1 MVKEEYEGKGRG
13 RGKRGRGNLR
23 TRPSEDAK
31 DDPKDQRSR
40 SQRREIPARTFSES
54 GGMPIRRTS
63 RTPRRSIRIQRQE
76 TGTTA
81 SDLEE
86 FITTESDDTSGSK
99 GTQSK
104 SLNASMENPAVARP
118 TPLASH
124 HVSQPDVPAPKTALD
139 SKTND
144 SPPHLENV
152 PIVSRLEEEGPL
164 PIIGKTIAAGPLSH
178 DKTFEEDGPLSTD
191 MANASRGPLPPGMTT
206 ADNAVKGPLPING
219 KTLTALPDED
229 KIEPSSISSVDAFY
243 HYGYTDDQETSQ
255 PRRRI
260 DATVLRIKLYKI
272 LKTAIRLGHICPE
285 REQWG
290 DDVEDLILH
299 ICDVDNDFKMFY
311 KSASDTD
318 VKIIKKHAQYIYDI
332 AIGVDSEDADAE
344 ARNELQQ
351 LMLRDGIKNAY
362 SQRGPAKYSK
372 HKPADANSAEAI
384 NDGRAN
390 VDPMS
395 DDVRSHAFKSKD
407 TSIIGRDSMGLDGT
421 PIDDWANGNVPDHD
435 IDSNPS
441 VGENQWLTSKLGAH
455 SDAPTPVRI
464 SHVDARKGVDSDSRG
479 SPLLTTNLSTKP
491 EVGTQNHKDP
501 KVSINRTG

>member
-1 MVKEEYEGKGRG
+1 MVKEAYTGKGRG
-13 RGKRGRGNLR
+13 RGNRGRGTLR

-40 SQRREIPARTFSES
+40 SQRREIPARTFSDS
-54 GGMPIRRTS
+54 GILPIRRAS

-76 TGTTA
+76 TGTAA

-178 DKTFEEDGPLSTD
+178 DKTDEEDGPLSSD

-206 ADNAVKGPLPING
+206 ADNAVKGPLPITG

-229 KIEPSSISSVDAFY
+229 KIEPS
-243 HYGYTDDQETSQ
+243 
-255 PRRRI
+255 
-260 DATVLRIKLYKI
+260 L
-272 LKTAIRLGHICPE
+272 
-285 REQWG
+285 
-290 DDVEDLILH
+290 
-299 ICDVDNDFKMFY
+299 
-311 KSASDTD
+311 
-318 VKIIKKHAQYIYDI
+318 
-332 AIGVDSEDADAE
+332 
-344 ARNELQQ
+344 NE
-351 LMLRDGIKNAY
+351 
-362 SQRGPAKYSK
+362 
-372 HKPADANSAEAI
+372 
-384 NDGRAN
+384 
-390 VDPMS
+390 
-395 DDVRSHAFKSKD
+395 
-407 TSIIGRDSMGLDGT
+407 
-421 PIDDWANGNVPDHD
+421 
-435 IDSNPS
+435 
-441 VGENQWLTSKLGAH
+441 
-455 SDAPTPVRI
+455 
-464 SHVDARKGVDSDSRG
+464 
-479 SPLLTTNLSTKP
+479 
-491 EVGTQNHKDP
+491 
-501 KVSINRTG
+501 